1 MNGVERLFSKGR
13 RDRRHANRGRGS
25 RTEGSPE
32 GDPRRLRVT
41 HAWLAARAVI
51 IVASLGLV
59 AAGCSADTSG
69 QPETTAASPTATSS
83 TAGPSTPRPEPS
95 PIDTPKPAKP
105 VRGLKGNTSNAIAYA
120 PLSNPDDITVEGSVP
135 SSRAWSTSKVLV
147 VLAFIDTVA
156 NGNPD
161 NLSARWKAQI
171 KSALTASDMNA
182 LLQIRAAIPGG
193 SGTPMTGILRSI
205 GGPETSAPDSSEGSM
220 QWSIRN
226 QIRFM
231 AALYNGEVVS
241 KKASRYVLGE
251 MHPIKAHSWGL
262 GTIGASAFKGGW
274 LEPYTETRQMGI
286 LGDYA
291 VAIITAGVGP
301 AELQT
306 DGDWAHVRQMNKL
319 AKILKAQVDAASVR
333 STVEQ
338 NAPRSR

>member
-1 MNGVERLFSKGR
+1 M
-13 RDRRHANRGRGS
+13 
-25 RTEGSPE
+25 
-32 GDPRRLRVT
+32 
-41 HAWLAARAVI
+41 
-51 IVASLGLV
+51 ASLGLV
-59 AAGCSADTSG
+59 AAGCSADTG
-69 QPETTAASPTATSS
+69 GEPESTTAAPTATSS
-83 TAGPSTPRPEPS
+83 TAGPSIPRPEPS
-95 PIDTPKPAKP
+95 PIPTPKPAKP

-156 NGNPD
+156 DGNPD
-161 NLSARWKAQI
+161 NLSAHWKARI

-205 GGPETSAPDSSEGSM
+205 GDTETSAPDSSEGSM